1 MTMYKKYAELL
12 VHYSLDLKKGQK
24 LLISSTYLAEPLVKE
39 VYREALLVGAH
50 PETMIGLNGL
60 NRVLFNYGD
69 PLQLGH
75 VSPLYRYAVEHYDAF
90 LTIRAPFNLKE
101 LEGIEAEKKRMANE
115 AQAAVKALFMKRA
128 STGKLTWTLCEFPT
142 EAQAQESG
150 MSREEYERFV
160 FSACYLDGDDPERQ
174 WNGLRERQ
182 QHLVDYLNERR
193 KMRFVARDTDITFS
207 TRKRRWI
214 NSDGHHNMPSGEV
227 FTSPVET
234 SVEGVVRFS
243 YPGIFM
249 GEEIENVS
257 LEVHHGEVTGWDA
270 DKGRKLL
277 DSILLIPGMKR
288 FGEAAIGTNRGI
300 TRFTKN
306 MLFDEKMGGTAHMAL
321 GASYGETGGKNKSA
335 VHWDLL
341 LDLKEQGE
349 IYADGELIYAKGS
362 FLI

>member
-1 MTMYKKYAELL
+1 MYEKYAKLL
-12 VHYSLDLKKGQK
+12 VRYSLDLKKGQK
-24 LLISSTYLAEPLVKE
+24 LLISSTYLAEPLIRE

-50 PETMIGLNGL
+50 PETWISLNGI
-60 NRVLFNYGD
+60 NRTLFNYGGAF
-69 PLQLGH
+69 QLRH
-75 VSPLYRYAVEHYDAF
+75 VSPMYQYAVEHYDAF

-101 LEGIEAEKKRMANE
+101 LEGIDAEKKRIANE
-115 AQAAVKALFMKRA
+115 AQAGVKELFMKRA

-150 MSREEYERFV
+150 MSKEEYEKFV
-160 FSACYLDGDDPERQ
+160 FSACYLYHDHPEHQ
-174 WNGLRERQ
+174 WNDLRERQ
-182 QHLVDYLNERR
+182 QHIVGYLNTKR
-193 KMRFVARDTDITFS
+193 KIRFVAGDTDITFS
-207 TRKRRWI
+207 TKNRKWI

-227 FTSPVET
+227 FTAPVET

-249 GEEIENVS
+249 GEEIENVR
-257 LEVHHGEVTGWDA
+257 LEVHKGEVTGWDA
-270 DKGRKLL
+270 DKGRHLL

-288 FGEAAIGTNRGI
+288 FGEAAIGTNTGI

-321 GASYGETGGKNKSA
+321 GASYGETGGKNSSA

-341 LDLKEQGE
+341 LDLKENGE
-349 IYADGELIYAKGS
+349 IYADAELIYSKGR

>member
-1 MTMYKKYAELL
+1 MYKKYAKLL
-12 VHYSLDLKKGQK
+12 VNYSLGLKKGQK
-24 LLISSTYLAEPLVKE
+24 LLISSTYLAEPLVRE
-39 VYREALLVGAH
+39 VYREALLAKAH
-50 PETMIGLNGL
+50 PETMISLNGL

-69 PLQLGH
+69 PVQLGH
-75 VSPLYRYAVEHYDAF
+75 VSPLYRYAVERYDAF
-90 LTIRAPFNLKE
+90 LTVRAPFNLKE
-101 LEGIEAEKKRMANE
+101 LQGIEAEKKRIANE
-115 AQAAVKALFMKRA
+115 AQAPVKASFMKR
-128 STGKLTWTLCEFPT
+128 SSMGKLTWTLCEFPT

-160 FSACYLDGDDPERQ
+160 FSACYLDDDDPERQ

-182 QHLVDYLNERR
+182 QSIVAFLNG
-193 KMRFVARDTDITFS
+193 KQSIRFVARDTDITFS
-207 TRKRRWI
+207 TRNRRWI

-270 DKGRKLL
+270 DKGRRLL
-277 DSILLIPGMKR
+277 DSILLIPGMKH
-288 FGEAAIGTNRGI
+288 FGEAAIGTNAGI
-300 TRFTKN
+300 ARFTKN

-349 IYADGELIYAKGS
+349 IYADGELIYRKGS
-362 FLI
+362 FII

>member
-1 MTMYKKYAELL
+1 MYEKYAKLL
-12 VHYSLDLKKGQK
+12 VHYSLSLKKGQK
-24 LLISSTYLAEPLVKE
+24 LLISSTYLAEPLIRE
-39 VYREALLVGAH
+39 VYREALLVGAY
-50 PETMIGLNGL
+50 PETWISLNGI
-60 NRVLFNYGD
+60 NRTLFNYGD
-69 PLQLGH
+69 TLQLRH
-75 VSPLYRYAVEHYDAF
+75 ISPMYQYAVQHYDAF

-101 LEGIEAEKKRMANE
+101 LEGIDAEKKRIANE
-115 AQAAVKALFMKRA
+115 AQAEVKGLFMKRA

-150 MSREEYERFV
+150 MSKEEYEKFIL
-160 FSACYLDGDDPERQ
+160 SACYLYNDNPEGQ
-174 WNGLRERQ
+174 WNDLRQRQ
-182 QHLVDYLNERR
+182 QHIVDFLNKKR
-193 KMRFVARDTDITFS
+193 KIRFVAQDTDITFS
-207 TRKRRWI
+207 TRNRKWI

-227 FTSPVET
+227 FTAPVET

-249 GEEIENVS
+249 GEEIENVR
-257 LEVHHGEVTGWDA
+257 LEVHKGEVTGWDA
-270 DKGRKLL
+270 DKGRPLL

-288 FGEAAIGTNRGI
+288 FGEAAIGTNTGI

-321 GASYGETGGKNKSA
+321 GASYAEAGGKNSSA

-341 LDLKEQGE
+341 LDLKENGE
-349 IYADGELIYAKGS
+349 IYADGELIYSKGR